1 MSWFSSAEL
10 YATRVKFPHLDI
22 HEYGHLYVSIF
33 AISIFEHEISEVLKA
48 LGVSSDKLVA
58 GEDTDVY
65 HLASA
70 LKDNEKKDD
79 FHAKILPFLA
89 NEQEEFIVD
98 RFNEAEAFRHLM
110 VHNSMGMLPS
120 VQECRRGV
128 RVLQRLLT
136 AFKRDAAASRLGTL
150 YEQLSL
156 DVIIS
161 EVDPLVLAKF
171 LASNL
176 LGKFERTLSSWL
188 LSVEKCLAKPL
199 SLYGFIESPLFI
211 KECERKPDF
220 DRFYKAVKGGRAA
233 SIRGLCHWLPFFYSY
248 QLRKERLQKV
258 ELFV

>member
-1 MSWFSSAEL
+1 MSLFSSAEL
-10 YATRVKFPHLDI
+10 YATRVKFTLAQRPFPHLDV
-22 HEYGHLYVSIF
+22 HKYGHLYVSIF
-33 AISIFEHEISEVLKA
+33 AISIFEHELSEVLKT
-48 LGVSSDKLVA
+48 LGVSSDRLLG

-65 HLASA
+65 YLASA

-98 RFNEAEAFRHLM
+98 RFDEAEAFRHLL
-110 VHNSMGMLPS
+110 VHNSIGVLPS

-136 AFKRDAAASRLGTL
+136 AFKRDAAASRLGRL
-150 YEQLSL
+150 YEQLCF
-156 DVIIS
+156 DDIIS

-176 LGKFERTLSSWL
+176 LGKFERTVSSWL

-199 SLYGFIESPLFI
+199 SLYGFIESPIFQ
-211 KECERKPDF
+211 KEREKKPDF
-220 DRFYKAVKGGRAA
+220 EKFSKTVKGGRAA
-233 SIRGLCHWLPFFYSY
+233 SIRGLYHWLSFYS
-248 QLRKERLQKV
+248 
-258 ELFV
+258 

>member
-1 MSWFSSAEL
+1 MDDDIALAS
-10 YATRVKFPHLDI
+10 RPIPLDI

-33 AISIFEHEISEVLKA
+33 AISIFEHELSETFKE
-48 LGVSSDKLVA
+48 LGVSSDKLVV
-58 GEDTDVY
+58 GEDTDLY
-65 HLASA
+65 YLASA

-79 FHAKILPFLA
+79 FRAKILPFLA
-89 NEQEEFIVD
+89 NEQEKFIVD
-98 RFNEAEAFRHLM
+98 QFNEAEAFRHLL
-110 VHNSMGMLPS
+110 VHNSMGVLPS

-161 EVDPLVLAKF
+161 WLDPLVFAKF

-188 LSVEKCLAKPL
+188 LSVEKRFVKPL
-199 SLYGFIESPLFI
+199 SLYGFIESPIFQ
-211 KECERKPDF
+211 KERETKPDF
-220 DRFYKAVKGGRAA
+220 CKFSKAVKEGRAS
-233 SIRGLCHWLPFFYSY
+233 SIRGLWH
-248 QLRKERLQKV
+248 
-258 ELFV
+258 